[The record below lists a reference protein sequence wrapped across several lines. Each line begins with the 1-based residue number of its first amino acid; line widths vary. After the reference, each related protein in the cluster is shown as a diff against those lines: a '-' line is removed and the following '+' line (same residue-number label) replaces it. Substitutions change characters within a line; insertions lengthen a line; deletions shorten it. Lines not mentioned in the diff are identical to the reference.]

1 MARCG
6 QSMAAADTNVLL
18 RLLLDDD
25 ADQARAARTFQ
36 RTHAPLF
43 VSHVVLAELAWVLV
57 SAYAFTRERVRGL
70 VEMLLDTDGITL
82 QEPNVVRAA
91 LDAFRASRADFSDC
105 LILAIAQS
113 AAAGPL
119 VTFDKKLGRLRGARR
134 IGPR

>member
-1 MARCG
+1 
-6 QSMAAADTNVLL
+6 MAAADTNVLL

-25 ADQARAARTFQ
+25 DAQARAARAFQ

-57 SAYAFTRERVRGL
+57 SAYGFSRDRLRAV
-70 VEMLLDTDGITL
+70 VEMLVDTDGITL

-91 LDAFRASRADFSDC
+91 LAGFRSSLADFSDC
-105 LILAIAQS
+105 LILAVAES

-119 VTFDKKLGRLRGARR
+119 ATFDRKLGRLAGARR
-134 IGPR
+134 IGSR